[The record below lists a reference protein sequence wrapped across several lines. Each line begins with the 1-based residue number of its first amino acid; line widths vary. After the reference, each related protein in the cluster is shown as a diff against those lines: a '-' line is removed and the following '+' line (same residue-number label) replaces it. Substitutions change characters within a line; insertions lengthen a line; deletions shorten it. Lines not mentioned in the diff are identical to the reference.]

1 MNKQASDILNTL
13 LLEPFINQRILS
25 EVSGH
30 SLGVVNR
37 SLKNLIKEG
46 YVDEHIRPTEKA
58 KLKIKSNS
66 PQNAIIL
73 AAGFGMRMVP
83 INTQTPKALMEVN
96 GETLIERTIEQLHEV
111 GVKNIYVVVGYM
123 KEQFEYLIDEYG
135 VELIVNEEYAEKNN
149 LHSLHLASSHLSNS
163 SIYAAREYIKNSYI
177 CSSDNYF
184 ITNPFESDVDESYYA
199 AVYMEGQTGEWC
211 ILEED
216 GWIKD
221 VKVGGQDS
229 WVMLG
234 HVFWSES
241 FSRSFLHILEDEYE
255 WPETAD
261 KLWETIYIEH
271 INDLPMKIRKYPAD
285 FIFEFDTLDELRE
298 FDDSYI
304 SNTRS
309 EILTKIAGELGVE
322 EKEIRSVK
330 AFKDKDNAAAGFT
343 FETGKKYKYYYRT
356 EAMEEL

>member
-1 MNKQASDILNTL
+1 MK
-13 LLEPFINQRILS
+13 
-25 EVSGH
+25 
-30 SLGVVNR
+30 
-37 SLKNLIKEG
+37 
-46 YVDEHIRPTEKA
+46 VD
-58 KLKIKSNS
+58 
-66 PQNAIIL
+66 NAIIM
-73 AAGFGMRMVP
+73 AAGTASRFAP
-83 INTQTPKALMEVN
+83 FSYEKPKALIEVR
-96 GETLIERTIEQLHEV
+96 GEVLIERQIRQLREAGIEE
-111 GVKNIYVVVGYM
+111 VVVVTGY
-123 KEQFEYLIDEYG
+123 KAEQFEYLKDKYG
-135 VELIVNEEYAEKNN
+135 VVLINN
-149 LHSLHLASSHLSNS
+149 PYYLTRNNNS

-199 AVYMEGQTGEWC
+199 AVYIEGETGEWC

-216 GWIKD
+216 GLIKD

-241 FSRSFLHILEDEYE
+241 FSCSFLHILENEYE

-271 INDLPMKIRKYPAD
+271 INELPMKIRKYPAD

-304 SNTRS
+304 NNTRS
-309 EILTKIAGELGVE
+309 GILTKIAGELGVE
-322 EKEIRSVK
+322 EKDIVK
-330 AFKDKDNAAAGFT
+330 VKSFKYENNAAAGFT
-343 FETGKKYKYYYRT
+343 FETVKKYRYYYKT
-356 EAMEEL
+356 EKMEEL

>member
-1 MNKQASDILNTL
+1 MK
-13 LLEPFINQRILS
+13 
-25 EVSGH
+25 
-30 SLGVVNR
+30 
-37 SLKNLIKEG
+37 
-46 YVDEHIRPTEKA
+46 VD
-58 KLKIKSNS
+58 
-66 PQNAIIL
+66 NAIIM
-73 AAGFGMRMVP
+73 AAGTSSRFAP
-83 INTQTPKALMEVN
+83 LSYEKPKALIEVR
-96 GETLIERTIEQLHEV
+96 GEVLIERQIRQLRQAGIEE
-111 GVKNIYVVVGYM
+111 VVVVTGY
-123 KEQFEYLIDEYG
+123 KAEQFEYLKDKYG
-135 VELIVNEEYAEKNN
+135 VVLINN
-149 LHSLHLASSHLSNS
+149 PYYLTRNNNS

-199 AVYMEGQTGEWC
+199 AVYIEGETGEWC
-211 ILEED
+211 ISEDD

-271 INDLPMKIRKYPAD
+271 INELPMKIRKYPAD

-343 FETGKKYKYYYRT
+343 FGTGKKYRYYYKT
-356 EAMEEL
+356 EKMEEL

>member
-1 MNKQASDILNTL
+1 M
-13 LLEPFINQRILS
+13 
-25 EVSGH
+25 
-30 SLGVVNR
+30 
-37 SLKNLIKEG
+37 
-46 YVDEHIRPTEKA
+46 
-58 KLKIKSNS
+58 
-66 PQNAIIL
+66 
-73 AAGFGMRMVP
+73 
-83 INTQTPKALMEVN
+83 
-96 GETLIERTIEQLHEV
+96 
-111 GVKNIYVVVGYM
+111 
-123 KEQFEYLIDEYG
+123 
-135 VELIVNEEYAEKNN
+135 
-149 LHSLHLASSHLSNS
+149 
-163 SIYAAREYIKNSYI
+163 
-177 CSSDNYF
+177 
-184 ITNPFESDVDESYYA
+184 DESYYS
-199 AVYMEGQTGEWC
+199 AVYMEGDTGEWC
-211 ILEED
+211 ISEDD

-271 INDLPMKIRKYPAD
+271 INELPMKIRKYPAD

-330 AFKDKDNAAAGFT
+330 AFKDKDNAAAGFS
-343 FETGKKYKYYYRT
+343 FETGKKYRYYYKT
-356 EAMEEL
+356 EKMEEL

>member
-1 MNKQASDILNTL
+1 MK
-13 LLEPFINQRILS
+13 
-25 EVSGH
+25 
-30 SLGVVNR
+30 
-37 SLKNLIKEG
+37 
-46 YVDEHIRPTEKA
+46 VD
-58 KLKIKSNS
+58 
-66 PQNAIIL
+66 NAIIM
-73 AAGFGMRMVP
+73 AAGTASRFAP
-83 INTQTPKALMEVN
+83 LSYEKPKALIEVR
-96 GETLIERTIEQLHEV
+96 GEVLIERQIRQLREAGIEE
-111 GVKNIYVVVGYM
+111 VVVVTGY
-123 KEQFEYLIDEYG
+123 KAEQFEYLKDKYG
-135 VELIVNEEYAEKNN
+135 VVLINN
-149 LHSLHLASSHLSNS
+149 PYYLTRNNNS

-184 ITNPFESDVDESYYA
+184 ITNPFESDVDESYYS
-199 AVYMEGQTGEWC
+199 AVYMEGDTGEWC
-211 ILEED
+211 ISED
-216 GWIKD
+216 GGWIKD

-271 INDLPMKIRKYPAD
+271 INELPMKIRKYPAD

-298 FDDSYI
+298 FDTSYI
-304 SNTRS
+304 TNTRS
-309 EILTKIAGELGVE
+309 EILKKVAGELGVE

-343 FETGKKYKYYYRT
+343 FGTGKKYRYYYKT
-356 EAMEEL
+356 EKMEER

>member
-1 MNKQASDILNTL
+1 MK
-13 LLEPFINQRILS
+13 
-25 EVSGH
+25 
-30 SLGVVNR
+30 
-37 SLKNLIKEG
+37 
-46 YVDEHIRPTEKA
+46 VD
-58 KLKIKSNS
+58 
-66 PQNAIIL
+66 NAIIM
-73 AAGFGMRMVP
+73 AAGTSSRFAP
-83 INTQTPKALMEVN
+83 LSYEKPKALIEVR
-96 GETLIERTIEQLHEV
+96 GEVLIERQIRQLREAGIEE
-111 GVKNIYVVVGYM
+111 VVVVTGY
-123 KEQFEYLIDEYG
+123 KAEQFEYLKDKYG
-135 VELIVNEEYAEKNN
+135 VVLINN
-149 LHSLHLASSHLSNS
+149 PYYLTRNNNS

-199 AVYMEGQTGEWC
+199 AVYIEGETGEWC
-211 ILEED
+211 ISED
-216 GWIKD
+216 GGWIKD
-221 VKVGGQDS
+221 VKVGGRDS

-271 INDLPMKIRKYPAD
+271 INELPMKIRKYPAD

-309 EILTKIAGELGVE
+309 EILKRVAGELGVE

-343 FETGKKYKYYYRT
+343 FETGKKYKYYYKT

>member
-1 MNKQASDILNTL
+1 MK
-13 LLEPFINQRILS
+13 
-25 EVSGH
+25 
-30 SLGVVNR
+30 
-37 SLKNLIKEG
+37 
-46 YVDEHIRPTEKA
+46 VD
-58 KLKIKSNS
+58 
-66 PQNAIIL
+66 NAIIM
-73 AAGFGMRMVP
+73 AAGTASRFAP
-83 INTQTPKALMEVN
+83 LSYEKPKALIEVR
-96 GETLIERTIEQLHEV
+96 GEVLIERQIRQLREAGIEE
-111 GVKNIYVVVGYM
+111 VVVVTGY
-123 KEQFEYLIDEYG
+123 KAEQFEYLKDKYG
-135 VELIVNEEYAEKNN
+135 VVLINN
-149 LHSLHLASSHLSNS
+149 PYYLTRNNNS

-211 ILEED
+211 ILEDD

-271 INDLPMKIRKYPAD
+271 INELPMKIRKYPAD

-298 FDDSYI
+298 FDTSYI
-304 SNTRS
+304 TNTRS
-309 EILTKIAGELGVE
+309 EILKKVAGELGVE

-343 FETGKKYKYYYRT
+343 FETGKKYKYYYKT
-356 EAMEEL
+356 ETMEEL

>member
-1 MNKQASDILNTL
+1 MK
-13 LLEPFINQRILS
+13 
-25 EVSGH
+25 
-30 SLGVVNR
+30 
-37 SLKNLIKEG
+37 
-46 YVDEHIRPTEKA
+46 VD
-58 KLKIKSNS
+58 
-66 PQNAIIL
+66 NAIIM
-73 AAGFGMRMVP
+73 AAGTASRFAP
-83 INTQTPKALMEVN
+83 LSYEKPKALIEVR
-96 GETLIERTIEQLHEV
+96 GEVLIERQIRQLREAGIE
-111 GVKNIYVVVGYM
+111 KVVVVTGY
-123 KEQFEYLIDEYG
+123 KAEQFEYLKDKYG
-135 VELIVNEEYAEKNN
+135 VVLINN
-149 LHSLHLASSHLSNS
+149 PYYLTRNNNS

-199 AVYMEGQTGEWC
+199 AVYIEGETGEWC
-211 ILEED
+211 ISED
-216 GWIKD
+216 GGWIKD
-221 VKVGGQDS
+221 VKVGGRDS

-271 INDLPMKIRKYPAD
+271 INELPMKIRKYPAD

-330 AFKDKDNAAAGFT
+330 AFKDKDNAAAGFS
-343 FETGKKYKYYYRT
+343 FETGKKYKYYYKT
-356 EAMEEL
+356 ETMEEL

>member
-1 MNKQASDILNTL
+1 MK
-13 LLEPFINQRILS
+13 
-25 EVSGH
+25 
-30 SLGVVNR
+30 
-37 SLKNLIKEG
+37 
-46 YVDEHIRPTEKA
+46 VD
-58 KLKIKSNS
+58 
-66 PQNAIIL
+66 NAIIM
-73 AAGFGMRMVP
+73 AAGTASRFAP
-83 INTQTPKALMEVN
+83 LSYEKPKALIEVR
-96 GETLIERTIEQLHEV
+96 GEVLIERQIRQLREAGIEE
-111 GVKNIYVVVGYM
+111 VVVVTGY
-123 KEQFEYLIDEYG
+123 KAEQFEYLKDKYG
-135 VELIVNEEYAEKNN
+135 VVLINN
-149 LHSLHLASSHLSNS
+149 PYYLTRNNNS

-184 ITNPFESDVDESYYA
+184 ITNPFESDVDESYYS
-199 AVYMEGQTGEWC
+199 AVYMEGDTGEWC
-211 ILEED
+211 ISEDD

-271 INDLPMKIRKYPAD
+271 INELPMKIRKYPAD

-298 FDDSYI
+298 FDTSYI
-304 SNTRS
+304 TNTRS
-309 EILTKIAGELGVE
+309 EILKKVAGELGVE

-343 FETGKKYKYYYRT
+343 FETGKKYKYYYKT
-356 EAMEEL
+356 ETMEEL

>member
-1 MNKQASDILNTL
+1 MK
-13 LLEPFINQRILS
+13 
-25 EVSGH
+25 
-30 SLGVVNR
+30 
-37 SLKNLIKEG
+37 
-46 YVDEHIRPTEKA
+46 VD
-58 KLKIKSNS
+58 
-66 PQNAIIL
+66 NAIIM
-73 AAGFGMRMVP
+73 AAGTASRFAP
-83 INTQTPKALMEVN
+83 LSYEKPKALIEVR
-96 GETLIERTIEQLHEV
+96 GEVLIERQIRQLRETGIEE
-111 GVKNIYVVVGYM
+111 VVVVTGY
-123 KEQFEYLIDEYG
+123 KAEQFEYLKDKYG
-135 VELIVNEEYAEKNN
+135 VVLINN
-149 LHSLHLASSHLSNS
+149 PYYLTRNNNS

-184 ITNPFESDVDESYYA
+184 ITNPFESDVDESYYS
-199 AVYMEGQTGEWC
+199 AVYMEGDTGEWC
-211 ILEED
+211 ISED
-216 GWIKD
+216 GGWIKD

-234 HVFWSES
+234 HVFWTES

-271 INDLPMKIRKYPAD
+271 INELPMKIRKYPAD

-343 FETGKKYKYYYRT
+343 FETGKKYKYYYKT

>member
-1 MNKQASDILNTL
+1 MK
-13 LLEPFINQRILS
+13 
-25 EVSGH
+25 
-30 SLGVVNR
+30 
-37 SLKNLIKEG
+37 
-46 YVDEHIRPTEKA
+46 VD
-58 KLKIKSNS
+58 
-66 PQNAIIL
+66 NAIIM
-73 AAGFGMRMVP
+73 AAGTSSRFAP
-83 INTQTPKALMEVN
+83 LSYEKPKALIEVR
-96 GETLIERTIEQLHEV
+96 GEVLIERQIRQLREAGIEE
-111 GVKNIYVVVGYM
+111 VVVVTGY
-123 KEQFEYLIDEYG
+123 KAEQFEYLKDKYG
-135 VELIVNEEYAEKNN
+135 VVLINN
-149 LHSLHLASSHLSNS
+149 PYYLTRNNNS

-216 GWIKD
+216 AWIKD

-271 INDLPMKIRKYPAD
+271 INELPMKIRKYPAD

-322 EKEIRSVK
+322 EKEIISVK
-330 AFKDKDNAAAGFT
+330 AFKDKDNAAAGFS
-343 FETGKKYKYYYRT
+343 FETGKKYKYYYKT
-356 EAMEEL
+356 ETMEEL

>member
-1 MNKQASDILNTL
+1 MK
-13 LLEPFINQRILS
+13 
-25 EVSGH
+25 
-30 SLGVVNR
+30 
-37 SLKNLIKEG
+37 
-46 YVDEHIRPTEKA
+46 VD
-58 KLKIKSNS
+58 
-66 PQNAIIL
+66 NAIIM
-73 AAGFGMRMVP
+73 AAGTASRFAP
-83 INTQTPKALMEVN
+83 LSYEKPKALIEVR
-96 GETLIERTIEQLHEV
+96 GEVLIERQIRQLREAGIKEV
-111 GVKNIYVVVGYM
+111 IVVTGY
-123 KEQFEYLIDEYG
+123 KAEQFEYLKDKYG
-135 VELIVNEEYAEKNN
+135 VVLINN
-149 LHSLHLASSHLSNS
+149 PYYLTRNNNS

-184 ITNPFESDVDESYYA
+184 ITNPFESDVDESYYS
-199 AVYMEGQTGEWC
+199 AVYMEGDTGEWC
-211 ILEED
+211 ISEDD

-271 INDLPMKIRKYPAD
+271 INELPMKIRKYPAD

-298 FDDSYI
+298 FDTSYI
-304 SNTRS
+304 TNTRS
-309 EILTKIAGELGVE
+309 EILKKVAGELGVE

-343 FETGKKYKYYYRT
+343 FETGKKYRYYYKT
-356 EAMEEL
+356 EKMEEL

>member
-1 MNKQASDILNTL
+1 MK
-13 LLEPFINQRILS
+13 
-25 EVSGH
+25 
-30 SLGVVNR
+30 
-37 SLKNLIKEG
+37 
-46 YVDEHIRPTEKA
+46 VD
-58 KLKIKSNS
+58 
-66 PQNAIIL
+66 NAIIM
-73 AAGFGMRMVP
+73 AAGTSSRFAP
-83 INTQTPKALMEVN
+83 LSYEKPKALIEVR
-96 GETLIERTIEQLHEV
+96 GEVLIERQIRQLREAGIEE
-111 GVKNIYVVVGYM
+111 VVVVTGY
-123 KEQFEYLIDEYG
+123 KAEQFEYLKDKYG
-135 VELIVNEEYAEKNN
+135 VVLINN
-149 LHSLHLASSHLSNS
+149 PYYLTRNNNS

-184 ITNPFESDVDESYYA
+184 ITNPFESDVDESYYS
-199 AVYMEGQTGEWC
+199 AVYMEGDTGEWC
-211 ILEED
+211 ISEDD

-241 FSRSFLHILEDEYE
+241 FSRSFIHILEDEYE

-271 INDLPMKIRKYPAD
+271 INELPMKIRKYPAD

-298 FDDSYI
+298 FDTSYI
-304 SNTRS
+304 TNTRS
-309 EILTKIAGELGVE
+309 EILKKVAGELGVE

-343 FETGKKYKYYYRT
+343 FETGKKYRYYYKT
-356 EAMEEL
+356 EKMEEL